1 MTGETTKLMS
11 DEDFDT
17 FFEPYAK
24 NAENFY
30 EAMYWRFSD
39 ELVKHCI
46 RSLLSVDA
54 GGRVVDA
61 GGGTGRW
68 ANWLADDLGVA
79 VTVADKST
87 AMLKQARA
95 LVARRSD
102 DLVSVLQCDLEQP
115 GSLGGAV
122 YDGAIS
128 TYGVWS
134 FVNDPVV
141 AFRSVFDAL
150 RPGGVFLAMCHG
162 YLNALESKLSSGT
175 TTAEEIAQLRDTAIV
190 RWAGHVPPLRTF
202 STASFAAAAEAAG
215 FECLRV
221 YGIGV
226 VVHPGPEDFGYP
238 YSSESAISA
247 SLRHP
252 DFFRE
257 ALETEKRLA
266 AQPELADRGTNLLIA
281 LRRPR

>member
-1 MTGETTKLMS
+1 
-11 DEDFDT
+11 
-17 FFEPYAK
+17 
-24 NAENFY
+24 
-30 EAMYWRFSD
+30 MYWCFSD
-39 ELVKHCI
+39 ELVKHHI

-54 GGRVVDA
+54 GGQVVDA

-68 ANWLADDLGVA
+68 ANWLADELGVA
-79 VTVADKST
+79 VTVADKSA
-87 AMLKQARA
+87 AMRKQAHM
-95 LVARRSD
+95 LVAGRGD
-102 DLVSVLQCDLEQP
+102 DLVSVLQCDLEQA
-115 GSLGGAV
+115 GSLGAQV

-134 FVNDPVV
+134 FVNDPVA

-162 YLNALESKLSSGT
+162 YANALESKLNSGT
-175 TTAEEIAQLRDTAIV
+175 ATAEEIARLRDSAIV
-190 RWAGHVPPLRTF
+190 KWAGHVPPLRTF
-202 STASFAAAAEAAG
+202 SSASFSEAAEAAG

-238 YSSESAISA
+238 YVSESHISA
-247 SLRHP
+247 SLRQP

-257 ALETEKRLA
+257 ALETEKLLA
-266 AQPELADRGTNLLIA
+266 ARPELTDRGTNLLIA
-281 LRRPR
+281 LRKPR

>member
-1 MTGETTKLMS
+1 MTSESLMS
-11 DEDFDT
+11 DEEFQA

-30 EAMYWRFSD
+30 EATYWRFSD
-39 ELVKHCI
+39 ELVKHHV
-46 RSLLSVDA
+46 RSLLSVDP

-68 ANWLADDLGVA
+68 ANWLADALTVT

-87 AMLKQARA
+87 AMLEEARA
-95 LVARRSD
+95 MIAARGD
-102 DLVSVLQCDLEQP
+102 DLVRVLQCDLEQP
-115 GSLGGAV
+115 GSLGTEV

-134 FVNDPVV
+134 FVNDPVA
-141 AFRSVFDAL
+141 AFRTVYDSL
-150 RPGGVFLAMCHG
+150 KPGGVFLAMCHA
-162 YLNALESKLSSGT
+162 YANALESKLSSGT
-175 TTAEEIAQLRDTAIV
+175 AGAKEIARLRDTAIV
-190 RWAGHVPPLRTF
+190 KWADHVPPLRTF
-202 STASFAAAAEAAG
+202 SSASFSGAAREAG

-238 YSSESAISA
+238 YVAESHISR
-247 SLRHP
+247 SLRQP

-257 ALETEKRLA
+257 ALETEKLLSAR
-266 AQPELADRGTNLLIA
+266 PELADRGTNLLIF
-281 LRRPR
+281 LRKAGG